1 MVLLSLVLAQDA
13 SDPCEG
19 QDARTCKEEAA
30 EEDVGEV
37 LDASDPD
44 GMGGLI
50 GAKGSGG
57 LGSRG
62 GGFGTADG
70 SEGGLGGGFGG
81 GVGHGAGGG
90 STTFGEP
97 IILGALDLSV
107 MTPVVEGLGPAVEG
121 CRAQHPASGKVVIK
135 FVVAKDGAVSSAT
148 VKSSTTGNAALDGC
162 VAEAFKTPVFPEPKG
177 GGIVITSWPVLLQ

>member
-1 MVLLSLVLAQDA
+1 MILLSLALAQDA

-19 QDARTCKEEAA
+19 QDARTCKEDADA
-30 EEDVGEV
+30 EEWDEA
-37 LDASDPD
+37 LDAVDPD
-44 GMGGLI
+44 AVGGLI

-57 LGSRG
+57 LGSSG
-62 GGFGTADG
+62 
-70 SEGGLGGGFGG
+70 GGLGG
-81 GVGHGAGGG
+81 GGG
-90 STTFGEP
+90 STTFGQP

-107 MTPVVEGLGPAVEG
+107 MTPVVESLGPAMEA

-135 FVVAKDGAVSSAT
+135 FVVAKDGTISSAT

-177 GGIVITSWPVLLQ
+177 GGIVITSWPVLFQ